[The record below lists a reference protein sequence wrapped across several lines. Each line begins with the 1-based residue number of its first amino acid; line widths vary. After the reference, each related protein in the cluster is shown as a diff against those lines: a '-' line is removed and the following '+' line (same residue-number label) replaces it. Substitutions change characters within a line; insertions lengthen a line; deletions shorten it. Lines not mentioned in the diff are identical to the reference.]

1 MQALRA
7 FVGSLVVG
15 SRLAVEGG
23 QCGTLQFMGCA
34 RTLPPFPLGLPPA
47 LLGCARTLP
56 PFPLGLPP
64 ALLGCALGWSL
75 SLAVNQML

>member
-47 LLGCARTLP
+47 LLGCA
-56 PFPLGLPP
+56 
-64 ALLGCALGWSL
+64 LGWSL